1 MTLKV
6 KISEELAQIESQLA
20 RTGAG
25 SPGGEYRAPTIQA
38 QPAHVADVM
47 NRGLVTVQPTDTVP
61 AAARRLWQH
70 GRTSLPV
77 VDVQGRLVG
86 LLVETDLLAR
96 LRSHRRAWWRGL
108 LEMPADGATAYQ
120 KRAGTTVAELMG
132 PVPAQATPEMSLAE
146 AAELLA
152 ADIRELPVV
161 ANGRLVGTI
170 SRTDLLRV
178 LVHTAPES
186 GAPRTDADLIQEMRR
201 RLAAEDWVSTRA
213 LGSEASNGVLR
224 LNGLVDGDEE
234 KAALTTMARAIPGCT
249 GVENHLVP
257 KSQFRHR
264 GAWA

>member
-1 MTLKV
+1 MKLKER
-6 KISEELAQIESQLA
+6 ISEELARIESQLT
-20 RTGAG
+20 RPSAG
-25 SPGGEYRAPTIQA
+25 SLGGEHRAPATQA
-38 QPAHVADVM
+38 QPTHVADVM

-120 KRAGTTVAELMG
+120 KRAGTTVGEIMG

-161 ANGRLVGTI
+161 ANGRLVGTV

-178 LVHTAPES
+178 LVHRAPEA
-186 GAPRTDADLIQEMRR
+186 GAPRSRTSFNVEWRGQE
-201 RLAAEDWVSTRA
+201 
-213 LGSEASNGVLR
+213 
-224 LNGLVDGDEE
+224 
-234 KAALTTMARAIPGCT
+234 
-249 GVENHLVP
+249 
-257 KSQFRHR
+257 
-264 GAWA
+264 

>member
-1 MTLKV
+1 MKLGEMV
-6 KISEELAQIESQLA
+6 REEVEGIESQLT
-20 RTGAG
+20 RTVSG
-25 SPGGEYRAPTIQA
+25 STAEERRAPTGYRKPI
-38 QPAHVADVM
+38 HVADVM
-47 NRGLVTVQPTDTVP
+47 NRGLVTVQPTDTVS

-86 LLVETDLLAR
+86 LLAESTLLAR
-96 LRSHRRAWWRGL
+96 LRSHRRGWWRGL
-108 LEMPADGATAYQ
+108 LEMPADGARAYQ
-120 KRAGTTVAELMG
+120 QRAGTTVAELMG

-161 ANGRLVGTI
+161 AQGRLVGTV

-178 LVHTAPES
+178 LVHRVPES

-213 LGSEASNGVLR
+213 LGIEASNGVLR

-234 KAALTTMARAIPGCT
+234 KTALTIMARSIAGCV

-264 GAWA
+264 GACV

>member
-1 MTLKV
+1 MKLKER
-6 KISEELAQIESQLA
+6 ISEELARIESQLT
-20 RTGAG
+20 RTGSG
-25 SPGGEYRAPTIQA
+25 SPGGEHRAPATQA
-38 QPAHVADVM
+38 QPTHVADVM
-47 NRGLVTVQPTDTVP
+47 NRGLVTVQPTDSVS

-120 KRAGTTVAELMG
+120 KRAGTTVGEIMG

-161 ANGRLVGTI
+161 TQGRLVGTV

-178 LVHTAPES
+178 LVHAVPES

-213 LGSEASNGVLR
+213 LGIEASNGVLR
-224 LNGLVDGDEE
+224 LYGLVDGDEE
-234 KAALTTMARAIPGCT
+234 KAALTTMARVIPGCT

-257 KSQFRHR
+257 KSQFRGH
-264 GAWA
+264 WA

>member
-1 MTLKV
+1 
-6 KISEELAQIESQLA
+6 
-20 RTGAG
+20 
-25 SPGGEYRAPTIQA
+25 
-38 QPAHVADVM
+38 M
-47 NRGLVTVQPTDTVP
+47 NRGLVTVQPTDSVS

-120 KRAGTTVAELMG
+120 KRAGTTVGEIMG

-161 ANGRLVGTI
+161 TQGRLVGTV

-178 LVHTAPES
+178 LVHAVPES

-213 LGSEASNGVLR
+213 LGIEASNGVLR
-224 LNGLVDGDEE
+224 LYGLVDGDEE

-257 KSQFRHR
+257 KSQFRGH
-264 GAWA
+264 WA